1 MCIVIRFFALPA
13 VAVSLLT
20 GCAGTLAARVVRAPN
35 QASAGEFPARTS
47 VPSGLPQDGSIMAR
61 RIAVDSGSTSIRA
74 IIVEPTTEP
83 RYSYELMSG
92 DTIWVGERPPVT
104 LRAPL
109 GTVVMLHGL
118 WGRSEQL
125 QAHALALANAGFRC
139 VLLDLRGHGES
150 TGATVSFGRQEARD
164 VNEALGRLRA
174 AGVLTGRVA
183 LFGCSYGGSVA
194 LMAAAAE
201 APGFIAGVVAV
212 APFAR
217 LREVAPNFAD
227 RFVPWWAGWLVTRGL
242 VDRVVVAMGEQA
254 GFDPERDSPLAAA
267 PQVRCPVLLLHGAE
281 DDLVPPAQSA
291 LLAAAL
297 GGPVRCMLIP
307 GQEHIREVID
317 PGLSLPLALPWLGQ
331 LLAPGAFV
339 CTDGPLLGWVGEPLA
354 SVQASWAWRVSPV
367 DRTSDWPRPAGGRNL
382 RTWVELPLAWLGRDL
397 QVDLGTVTGADR
409 TWYEDIEIGHTPD
422 LLPNLQLFRR
432 HVIPGWANWRGRGEL
447 TVRLETRVE
456 GHGIRWANGGVGLVQ
471 PVP

>member
-1 MCIVIRFFALPA
+1 MRTAIGFLALPA
-13 VAVSLLT
+13 IAVWMST

-35 QASAGEFPARTS
+35 HAGAAELPARTS
-47 VPSGLPQDGSIMAR
+47 VPSGLPQDGSITAR
-61 RIAVDSGSTSIRA
+61 RFAVDCGATSIRA
-74 IIVEPTTEP
+74 LIVEPTTEP
-83 RYSYELMSG
+83 RFSYELVSG
-92 DTIWVGERPPVT
+92 DTIWVGERPPVR

-109 GTVVMLHGL
+109 GTVVLLHGL

-164 VNEALGRLRA
+164 VSEALGRLRA
-174 AGVLTGRVA
+174 AGVLSGRVA

-194 LMAAAAE
+194 LMVAAIE
-201 APGFIAGVVAV
+201 APGAIAGVVAV

-227 RFVPWWAGWLVTRGL
+227 RFVPWWAGWLVTHGL
-242 VDRVVVAMGEQA
+242 VDRVVAAMGEQA

-291 LLAAAL
+291 QLAAAL
-297 GGPVRCMLIP
+297 GGPVSRVLVP
-307 GQEHIREVID
+307 GQEHIREILD
-317 PGLSLPLALPWLGQ
+317 PGLSLPLALPWLGR

-354 SVQASWAWRVSPV
+354 SMRATWAWRAAPV
-367 DRTSDWPRPAGGRNL
+367 DRTGEWPRPAGGRNL
-382 RTWVELPLAWLGRDL
+382 RTWIEMPFSWLGRDL
-397 QVDLGTVTGADR
+397 QLDLGTVSGADR
-409 TWYEDIEIGHTPD
+409 TWYDGVEIGQTPD

-432 HVIPGWANWRGRGEL
+432 YRIPGWANWRGRGAL
-447 TVRLETRVE
+447 TVHLATKKE
-456 GHGIRWANGGVGLVQ
+456 GEGLRWANGGVGLVQ